1 MIKIVKSNRTYK
13 IRTPNQI
20 SSVLQA
26 YFDNTYGSRAYCGW
40 EVAQDDTLK
49 PSDIFVSCSLSGR
62 PSPFDGAYWEIF
74 NNGKKAE
81 IEKALKGISIRE
93 HIATANF
100 SLNALGGKI
109 QSLLKIMTEIRGI
122 QLPIATKILHKKRP
136 NLIPILD
143 SKLVKHYWG
152 GQDNKLYLMKEG
164 KNREETTLGLIDL
177 IKKDINANI
186 DILREGAKK
195 ITKKLKLPRN
205 IKNALTPLRV
215 LDIIIWCGMVDSR
228 FYYKGMRK

>member
-1 MIKIVKSNRTYK
+1 
-13 IRTPNQI
+13 
-20 SSVLQA
+20 
-26 YFDNTYGSRAYCGW
+26 
-40 EVAQDDTLK
+40 
-49 PSDIFVSCSLSGR
+49 
-62 PSPFDGAYWEIF
+62 
-74 NNGKKAE
+74 
-81 IEKALKGISIRE
+81 
-93 HIATANF
+93 
-100 SLNALGGKI
+100 
-109 QSLLKIMTEIRGI
+109 
-122 QLPIATKILHKKRP
+122 
-136 NLIPILD
+136 
-143 SKLVKHYWG
+143 
-152 GQDNKLYLMKEG
+152 MKEG